1 MTLEIRA
8 ETALYHMKK
17 AGGAGLLTAI
27 GVDYWPP
34 KAVLRS
40 DSCAW
45 TEFWLL
51 AVGTI
56 SAGR

>member
-34 KAVLRS
+34 KAVLS
-40 DSCAW
+40 SESCA
-45 TEFWLL
+45 
-51 AVGTI
+51 
-56 SAGR
+56 